1 MRIGERL
8 AGLEARIRSLW
19 RGVRHGDSVE
29 AEMTEEF
36 RHHLDLR
43 TRDLIRTGLSPKQA
57 TRQAKLEFG
66 HIDGHLIDARNSRGL
81 VHFDQLRFSALDV
94 KLGVRML
101 VKYPGLSLVAV
112 IGMAM
117 AIAIGAGAF
126 SLVESM
132 METRL
137 PLPEGDRVV
146 ALRNAI
152 ITEPGQN
159 RASLRDFTAWRAGL
173 KSVEDVAAFTTV
185 RRNLVVPGA
194 GVELV
199 RVARMTASGFRI
211 ARTAPVLGRPLL
223 DEDERSDARV

>member
-1 MRIGERL
+1 MRIGETLTGLTARL
-8 AGLEARIRSLW
+8 RSLW
-19 RGVRHGDSVE
+19 RGMRRGDVIA
-29 AEMTEEF
+29 AEMREEF
-36 RHHLDLR
+36 RHHVELR
-43 TRDLIRTGLSPKQA
+43 TRDLIASGLPPEQA
-57 TRQAKLEFG
+57 TRRAKLEFG
-66 HIDGHLIDARNSRGL
+66 HIDGHLIDARASRGL
-81 VHFDQLRFSALDV
+81 ARVDQLRFSALDI

-112 IGMAM
+112 IGMAV

-126 SLVESM
+126 SLIESM
-132 METRL
+132 MVTTV

-152 ITEPGQN
+152 LTEPGQS
-159 RASLRDFTAWRAGL
+159 RASLRDFTAWRGGL